1 MDPGLHH
8 LQGKAE
14 GVNPTELQRLLHQFY
29 LERLALLMRHE
40 RSAQVMGDYD
50 INNAYQ
56 YVLAREET
64 HVSWVQ
70 HALLDRGAEVP
81 ADPPAPPAF
90 EVGKRG
96 PSASDVA
103 REDARL
109 NDQFI
114 EKWRTL
120 VASIT
125 HARHQGMLKVILGEM
140 AEQRRF
146 FEQAAAGRTDLLGKA
161 LPINER
167 VGQVLATRWV
177 E

>member
-1 MDPGLHH
+1 VDPRLHH

-14 GVNPTELQRLLHQFY
+14 GVTPTELQQLLREFY
-29 LERLALLMRHE
+29 LERLGLLMRHE

-70 HALLDRGAEVP
+70 HALLDLGAEVP
-81 ADPPAPPAF
+81 PDPAAPAAH
-90 EVGKRG
+90 ERGKRG

-103 REDARL
+103 REDTRL
-109 NDQFI
+109 NEQFI
-114 EKWRTL
+114 EKWRAR
-120 VASIT
+120 VEAVT
-125 HARHQGMLKVILGEM
+125 HARHKGMLKVILGEM

-146 FEQAAAGRTDLLGKA
+146 FEQASAGRTDLLGKA

-167 VGQVLATRWV
+167 VGEVLPTRWI

>member
-1 MDPGLHH
+1 M
-8 LQGKAE
+8 QGKAE
-14 GVNPTELQRLLHQFY
+14 GVTSTALQQLLGELY
-29 LERLALLMRHE
+29 LERLGLLIRHE
-40 RSAQVMGDYD
+40 RSAQVMDDYD

-64 HVSWVQ
+64 QVSWLQ
-70 HALLDRGAEVP
+70 HALLDLGSDVP
-81 ADPPAPPAF
+81 PDPPAAAAH

-96 PSASDVA
+96 PVPSDIA

-114 EKWRTL
+114 AKWRDR
-120 VASIT
+120 VEAIT
-125 HARHQGMLKVILGEM
+125 NARHKGMLKVILGEM

-146 FEQAAAGRTDLLGKA
+146 FEQAAAGNTDLLGKA
-161 LPINER
+161 MPKDEHA
-167 VGQVLATRWV
+167 GKVLATRWV